1 MVALLLA
8 LKQVLQ
14 GNHFSV
20 MQDEKVALLQ
30 RLFLRKYN
38 TQECEGTSYFPRTSG
53 RYILEET
60 ANVVYVQSKARD
72 VFNDSPLEL
81 VITLEKPPK
90 TDLAVQYALLKRKL
104 PQ

>member
-20 MQDEKVALLQ
+20 MQDGKVALLQ

-38 TQECEGTSYFPRTSG
+38 TQE
-53 RYILEET
+53 
-60 ANVVYVQSKARD
+60 
-72 VFNDSPLEL
+72 
-81 VITLEKPPK
+81 
-90 TDLAVQYALLKRKL
+90 
-104 PQ
+104 

>member
-38 TQECEGTSYFPRTSG
+38 TQECEGTSYVPRTSG

-60 ANVVYVQSKARD
+60 AWKTTENWFSRSIRFVKKETTAIKHVDQN
-72 VFNDSPLEL
+72 NDS
-81 VITLEKPPK
+81 
-90 TDLAVQYALLKRKL
+90 DAVTNAFNV
-104 PQ
+104 